1 MAKKDISQAIELIK
15 NSKYL
20 TALTGAGISTLSG
33 LADFR
38 GEPNP
43 IWDKYPQEKVFNADY
58 FREDP
63 GMFYDFLREITSHE
77 PKPNIS
83 HLALKKL
90 EDSGILKAVI
100 TQNIDGLHQAA
111 GSKRVYELHGSV
123 YNNSCV
129 RCAKIYDYKIY
140 MEKIRGEKVPH
151 CVCKGVIRP
160 GVVFFGEQL
169 PEEDFKLAV
178 YSAQKSDCMIVAGT
192 SLAVQPAAYMPRYTL
207 DNGGKIILVNKG
219 NTYLDERA
227 DFIFDDIGD
236 FFEELEEGI

>member
-1 MAKKDISQAIELIK
+1 MKSNDIKLAIQLIK
-15 NSKYL
+15 DSKYL

-43 IWDKYPQEKVFNADY
+43 IWEKYPQDKVFSHDY

-90 EDSGILKAVI
+90 EDDGILKAVI

-111 GSKRVYELHGSV
+111 GSKKVHELHGSV
-123 YNNSCV
+123 YRNSCV
-129 RCAKIYDYKIY
+129 RCGKTYDYAIF

-151 CVCKGVIRP
+151 CACKGVIRP

-169 PEEDFKLAV
+169 PEEDLKLSI
-178 YSAQKSDCMIVAGT
+178 YSASKSDCMIVAGT
-192 SLAVQPAAYMPRYTL
+192 SLTVQPAAYMPTYAL
-207 DNGGKIILVNKG
+207 KNGGRIILVNKG
-219 NTYLDERA
+219 NTYLDDRA

-236 FFEELEEGI
+236 FFEELEENI